1 MTFFTVIDFMVTG
14 YTVPVIL
21 PPMVP
26 TLGLPQ
32 RAVLRS
38 GTLIHSAPL
47 SIAKNLPHKLIIIS
61 NKNLR
66 LTLTILTYKV
76 IGKEDKTEK
85 VAKMRRMIGQGEKGK
100 K

>member
-1 MTFFTVIDFMVTG
+1 MAIG
-14 YTVPVIL
+14 CTVPVIL

-47 SIAKNLPHKLIIIS
+47 SIAKNLPNNIIMIRL
-61 NKNLR
+61 NLK
-66 LTLTILTYKV
+66 ILTYKK
-76 IGKEDKTEK
+76 IGKEDKPEN
-85 VAKMRRMIGQGEKGK
+85 KMRKWRICGK
-100 K
+100 